1 MHDDV
6 TADAK
11 WVLMWHVLIGY
22 SCIIFAC
29 VENYIK
35 WLLVGHL
42 YILTEDPNPP
52 AQSFYQNH

>member
-11 WVLMWHVLIGY
+11 WVLMWHVLIGC

-35 WLLVGHL
+35 
-42 YILTEDPNPP
+42 
-52 AQSFYQNH
+52 